1 MNIRSVKLWLY
12 LTNTI
17 HRYFIM
23 EIIIIIILILVNGLF
38 SMSEM
43 ALVSAKNFKLENEK
57 KRGSRHAERALQLT
71 GKPGT
76 FLSTMQIGITL
87 IGILLGIYSG
97 DRLTTDLA
105 VLISDISPLSAYSRP
120 IASVIVIIIVTFLSI
135 VFGELIPK
143 RLGLKF
149 PEKISMLIAGPMY
162 WLALLTT
169 PFVWLLTV
177 TNEGILNL
185 FGISHG
191 EKEAVT
197 EEEIKSIIR
206 EGKEDGI
213 IESKEHDVLE
223 NAFELVNRKVSSL
236 ATHRSKIISVDADDD
251 YQTVK
256 QKIRNCSFSTY
267 PITDNNNPDHIIGVV
282 KLCDLFDLDTQDFNL
297 RAYLRK
303 AVFISENSF
312 VYPLMESFQ
321 KNKAHLAIV
330 IDEYGTTKGIVTL
343 NDILDD
349 LVGNIP
355 DGSDNEPDIIA
366 RSEDSW
372 LIDGQCSIYD
382 FRKYFNLTLDQ
393 DIEKN
398 FVSVSGLFIHG
409 KDTVPKTGDQMT
421 FGDLILEIVDKDG
434 HKIDKILATRT
445 TDPLQSTHNS

>member
-1 MNIRSVKLWLY
+1 
-12 LTNTI
+12 
-17 HRYFIM
+17 M
-23 EIIIIIILILVNGLF
+23 EIIIIIILILVNGIF

-57 KRGSRHAERALQLT
+57 KRGSHRAERALKLT
-71 GKPGT
+71 GNPST
-76 FLSTMQIGITL
+76 FLSTVQIGITL
-87 IGILLGIYSG
+87 IGILLGIHSG
-97 DRLTTDLA
+97 DRLTADLA
-105 VLISDISPLSAYSRP
+105 ALISDIGLLTAYSEP
-120 IASVIVIIIVTFLSI
+120 IASVIIIITVTFLSI

-162 WLALLTT
+162 WLALLTS

-177 TNEGILNL
+177 TNEGILKL
-185 FGISHG
+185 FGISHD
-191 EKEAVT
+191 EKEMVT

-206 EGKEDGI
+206 EGRDGGI
-213 IESKEHDVLE
+213 IEHMEHDVLE
-223 NAFELVNRKVSSL
+223 NAFELGNRKVSSL
-236 ATHRSKIISVDADDD
+236 ATHRSKIISVDAGDD

-256 QKIRNCSFSTY
+256 RKIRNCSFSTY
-267 PITDNNNPDHIIGVV
+267 PVTEHNNPDHIIGVV
-282 KLCDLFDLDTQDFNL
+282 KLCDLFDLDPGNFNL
-297 RAYLRK
+297 RSHLRK
-303 AVFISENSF
+303 AIFISENSF

-421 FGDLILEIVDKDG
+421 FGNLILEIVDKDG

-445 TDPLQSTHNS
+445 TDPPQSTPNS

>member
-1 MNIRSVKLWLY
+1 M
-12 LTNTI
+12 
-17 HRYFIM
+17 
-23 EIIIIIILILVNGLF
+23 
-38 SMSEM
+38 
-43 ALVSAKNFKLENEK
+43 
-57 KRGSRHAERALQLT
+57 
-71 GKPGT
+71 
-76 FLSTMQIGITL
+76 
-87 IGILLGIYSG
+87 
-97 DRLTTDLA
+97 
-105 VLISDISPLSAYSRP
+105 
-120 IASVIVIIIVTFLSI
+120 
-135 VFGELIPK
+135 
-143 RLGLKF
+143 
-149 PEKISMLIAGPMY
+149 
-162 WLALLTT
+162 
-169 PFVWLLTV
+169 
-177 TNEGILNL
+177 
-185 FGISHG
+185 
-191 EKEAVT
+191 VT

-213 IESKEHDVLE
+213 IENKEHDVLE

-267 PITDNNNPDHIIGVV
+267 PVTDKNNPNHIIGVV
-282 KLCDLFDLDTQDFNL
+282 KLCDLFDLDTKDFNL
-297 RAYLRK
+297 RSYLRK

-355 DGSDNEPDIIA
+355 DGSDDEPDIIA
-366 RSEDSW
+366 RNEDSW

-382 FRKYFNLTLDQ
+382 FRRYFNLTLDQ

-409 KDTVPKTGDQMT
+409 KDTVPKTGDKIT
-421 FGDLILEIVDKDG
+421 IGHLTLEILDKDG
-434 HKIDKILATRT
+434 HKIDKILAIKSI
-445 TDPLQSTHNS
+445 DPP

>member
-1 MNIRSVKLWLY
+1 MTIRSVKLWLY
-12 LTNTI
+12 LANTI
-17 HRYFIM
+17 HRYFIK
-23 EIIIIIILILVNGLF
+23 EIIIIIILILINGLF

-43 ALVSAKNFKLENEK
+43 ALVSAKNFKLENK
-57 KRGSRHAERALQLT
+57 KKNGSHHAERVLQLT
-71 GKPGT
+71 GNPGT
-76 FLSTMQIGITL
+76 FLSTVQIGITL

-97 DRLTTDLA
+97 DRLTADLA
-105 VLISDISPLSAYSRP
+105 VLISDIGPLSAYSRP
-120 IASVIVIIIVTFLSI
+120 IASVLIIIIVTFLSI

-177 TNEGILNL
+177 TNDGILKL
-185 FGISHG
+185 FGISHR
-191 EKEAVT
+191 EKEMVT

-213 IESKEHDVLE
+213 IENKEHDVLE

-267 PITDNNNPDHIIGVV
+267 PVTDKNNPNHIIGVV
-282 KLCDLFDLDTQDFNL
+282 KLCDLFDLDTKDFNL
-297 RAYLRK
+297 RSYLRK

-355 DGSDNEPDIIA
+355 DGSDDEPDIIA
-366 RSEDSW
+366 RNEDSW

-382 FRKYFNLTLDQ
+382 FRRYFNLTLDQ

-409 KDTVPKTGDQMT
+409 KDTVPKTGDKIT
-421 FGDLILEIVDKDG
+421 IGHLTLEIVDKDG
-434 HKIDKILATRT
+434 HKIDKILAIKSI
-445 TDPLQSTHNS
+445 DPP

>member
-1 MNIRSVKLWLY
+1 
-12 LTNTI
+12 
-17 HRYFIM
+17 M
-23 EIIIIIILILVNGLF
+23 EIIIIIILILINGIF

-43 ALVSAKNFKLENEK
+43 ALVSAKNFKLENK
-57 KRGSRHAERALQLT
+57 KKNGSHHAERALQLT
-71 GKPGT
+71 GNPGT
-76 FLSTMQIGITL
+76 FLSTVQIGITL

-97 DRLTTDLA
+97 DRLTADLA
-105 VLISDISPLSAYSRP
+105 VLISDIGPLTAYSRP
-120 IASVIVIIIVTFLSI
+120 IASVLIIIIVTFLSI

-177 TNEGILNL
+177 TNDGILKL
-185 FGISHG
+185 FGISHR
-191 EKEAVT
+191 EKEMVT

-213 IESKEHDVLE
+213 IENKEHDVLE

-267 PITDNNNPDHIIGVV
+267 PVTDKNNPNHIIGVV
-282 KLCDLFDLDTQDFNL
+282 KLCDLFDLDTKDFNL
-297 RAYLRK
+297 RSYLRK

-355 DGSDNEPDIIA
+355 DGSDDEPDIIA
-366 RSEDSW
+366 RNEDSW

-382 FRKYFNLTLDQ
+382 FRRYFNLTLDQ

-409 KDTVPKTGDQMT
+409 KDTVPKTGDKIT
-421 FGDLILEIVDKDG
+421 IGHLTLEVVDKDG
-434 HKIDKILATRT
+434 HKIDKILAIKSI
-445 TDPLQSTHNS
+445 DPP

>member
-1 MNIRSVKLWLY
+1 M
-12 LTNTI
+12 
-17 HRYFIM
+17 
-23 EIIIIIILILVNGLF
+23 IIIILLILLNGIF

-57 KRGSRHAERALQLT
+57 RLGSRHAQRALQLT
-71 GKPGT
+71 GNPGT
-76 FLSTMQIGITL
+76 FLSTVQIGITL

-97 DRLTTDLA
+97 DRLTADLA
-105 VLISDISPLSAYSRP
+105 AQISGIGPLSAYSRP
-120 IASVIVIIIVTFLSI
+120 IASVIIIGMVTFLSI

-162 WLALLTT
+162 WLVLFTS

-177 TNEGILNL
+177 TNEGILKL
-185 FGISHG
+185 FGISHD
-191 EKEAVT
+191 EKETVT

-206 EGKEDGI
+206 EGREGGI
-213 IESKEHDVLE
+213 IENKEHDVLE

-267 PITDNNNPDHIIGVV
+267 PVTDNHNPDHIIGIV
-282 KLCDLFDLDTQDFNL
+282 KLCDLFDLETNSFNV
-297 RAYLRK
+297 RSHLRK
-303 AVFISENSF
+303 ALFISENSF

-321 KNKAHLAIV
+321 KNRAHLAIV

-355 DGSDNEPDIIA
+355 YGLDDEPEIA
-366 RSEDSW
+366 VRDEHSW
-372 LIDGQCSIYD
+372 LIDGKCSIYD
-382 FRKYFNLTLDQ
+382 FRKYFNLTLDE

-409 KDTVPKTGDQMT
+409 KHTVPRTGDRIDI
-421 FGDLILEIVDKDG
+421 GDLILEIVDKDG
-434 HKIDKILATRT
+434 HKIDKILATRR
-445 TDPLQSTHNS
+445 DESTMAIHNS